1 MSGGIMVDKG
11 CGQFVCNFVERLPTT
26 DTGKPFVLHPWQRDA
41 IMEFYSTLEP
51 FDAGPPAI
59 KGSPQSRPSGFA
71 GRGGARERVE
81 LSPQAEAE
89 QSGLCGDE
97 LVRKYQYLYLEIPK
111 KNGKSELAAALGL
124 YHLFGDGEMSAE
136 VYLCAADKEN
146 AGIVFHAAV
155 FMLETALWT
164 AKMVA
169 AGDLKIIRSRRRIEF
184 YQRQRA
190 DNGRIDRVMVGALQ
204 VLSAEAY
211 SKHGYKPSCVIF
223 DELHSQ
229 PNRDLW
235 DVMTFGAGSG
245 RRQPVWIVLTTA
257 GDDPDRNSIGWEVH
271 KKAVAIRDARQLR
284 TILAGGGDPR
294 QVLSLRHTE
303 AGDMEQA
310 QAALL
315 ERDMPNW
322 LPVLYGLTAMYGD
335 DPDDLADIDIWDE
348 ALWYQCNPSLGT
360 HLALRTLRLEAR
372 EAKRS
377 EAGERL
383 FRWLRLNQWIA
394 VKAVGWLPLT
404 LYDKTQIGPSKKAE
418 REAWVR
424 EHLTGKTCYG
434 GLDMSMT
441 TDLTAFTLLFPP
453 QEGLDAWVALFRAW
467 RPKDTVPE
475 AERRDHVPYRDWER
489 AGFLTLCDGDMVDYR
504 DVTAAVLAAAEA
516 YDLQALGVDQ
526 HLTQTI
532 TPALQDAGILVMVI
546 PQSMMGMSPAM
557 KELEQLIRKREMLHV
572 HNTCARWCFGNV
584 RCAVDGNENIKPTK
598 KRSTGRIDIT
608 VAWIIS
614 MATAMQRRNAGPNLD
629 EILAREDFSM

>member
-1 MSGGIMVDKG
+1 MVENGILIDQK
-11 CGQFVCNFVERLPTT
+11 CGLFVCDFVERLPTT
-26 DTGKPFVLHPWQRDA
+26 DTGKPFGLHPWQRDA

-51 FDAGPPAI
+51 FD
-59 KGSPQSRPSGFA
+59 
-71 GRGGARERVE
+71 E
-81 LSPQAEAE
+81 LAHNAEA
-89 QSGLCGDE
+89 
-97 LVRKYQYLYLEIPK
+97 LVRKYQYLYMEIPK

-124 YHLFGDGEMSAE
+124 YHLFADGEMSAE
-136 VYLCAADKEN
+136 VYLCAADREN
-146 AGIVFHAAV
+146 AGIVFRAAV
-155 FMLETALWT
+155 FMLENAPWT
-164 AKMVA
+164 AKMA
-169 AGDLKIIRSRRRIEF
+169 ASGELRIVPSQKRIEF
-184 YQRQRA
+184 RQRKKA
-190 DNGRIDRVMVGALQ
+190 DNGRMDWVETGRLQ

-211 SKHGYKPSCVIF
+211 SKHGYRPSCVIF

-257 GDDPDRNSIGWEVH
+257 GDDPDRTSIGWEIH
-271 KKAVAIRDARQLR
+271 EKAAAIRDARQLR
-284 TILAGGGDPR
+284 AILAEGGDPR

-303 AGDMEQA
+303 REDMERA

-335 DPDDLADIDIWDE
+335 DPDDLAKINIWDE

-360 HLALRTLRLEAR
+360 HLTLRTLRLEAR
-372 EAKRS
+372 EAKKS
-377 EAGERL
+377 EAGEKL

-404 LYDKTQIGPSKKAE
+404 LYDKTQCGPSKKAE
-418 REAWVR
+418 REEWVR
-424 EHLTGKTCYG
+424 ETLAGKTCYG

-441 TDLTAFTLLFPP
+441 TDLTALTLLFPP
-453 QEGLDAWVALFRAW
+453 QEGLDTWVALFQAW
-467 RPKDTVPE
+467 RPRDSVLE

-504 DVTAAVLAAAEA
+504 DVTAAALEAAKT

-532 TPALQDAGILVMVI
+532 TPALQDAGILVIAI
-546 PQSMMGMSPAM
+546 PQNIMGMSPPM
-557 KELEQLIRKREMLHV
+557 KELERLIRRHEMLHV
-572 HNTCARWCFGNV
+572 HNSAARWCLGGV
-584 RCAVDGNENIKPTK
+584 RCYVDANENIRPLKQ
-598 KRSTGRIDIT
+598 RSINRIDIV
-608 VAWIIS
+608 VAWIIA
-614 MATAMQRRNAGPNLD
+614 MATAMHQMNAPPDLNKALERGD
-629 EILAREDFSM
+629 YSM

>member
-1 MSGGIMVDKG
+1 MEREA
-11 CGQFVCNFVERLPTT
+11 GQFVCDFVERLPTT

-51 FDAGPPAI
+51 FDGI
-59 KGSPQSRPSGFA
+59 SP
-71 GRGGARERVE
+71 
-81 LSPQAEAE
+81 
-89 QSGLCGDE
+89 GD

-124 YHLFGDGEMSAE
+124 YHLFADGERSAE

-146 AGIVFHAAV
+146 AGIVFQAAV
-155 FMLETALWT
+155 FMLETAPWT

-169 AGDLKIIRSRRRIEF
+169 AGELKIIRSRRRIEF
-184 YQRQRA
+184 YQRHRA
-190 DNGRIDRVMVGALQ
+190 DNGRVDWVMAGALQ

-211 SKHGYKPSCVIF
+211 SKHGYRPSCVIF

-257 GDDPDRNSIGWEVH
+257 GDDPDRKSIGWEVH
-271 KKAVAIRDARQLR
+271 EQAVAIRDARQLR
-284 TILAGGGDPR
+284 SILAQSGDPR
-294 QVLSLRHTE
+294 QVLSLRHAAE
-303 AGDMEQA
+303 EDMEQA
-310 QAALL
+310 QDALL
-315 ERDMPNW
+315 KRDRTNW

-335 DPDDLADIDIWDE
+335 NPDDLAEIDIWDE

-372 EAKRS
+372 EARQS
-377 EAGERL
+377 DAGEKL

-404 LYDKTQIGPSKKAE
+404 LYDKTQIGPSHKAE

-424 EHLTGKTCYG
+424 EYLTGKTCYG

-441 TDLTAFTLLFPP
+441 TDLTALTLLFPP
-453 QEGLDAWVALFRAW
+453 QEGLETWVALFRAW
-467 RPKDTVPE
+467 RPKDTVLE

-489 AGFLTLCDGDMVDYR
+489 AGFLTLCEGDMVDYR
-504 DVTAAVLAAAEA
+504 EVTAAVLEAAET

-532 TPALQDAGILVMVI
+532 TPALQDAGILVIAI
-546 PQSMMGMSPAM
+546 PQTMLGMSPAM
-557 KELEQLIRKREMLHV
+557 KELEQLIRRREMLHV
-572 HNTCARWCFGNV
+572 HNTCARWNFGNV
-584 RCAVDGNENIKPTK
+584 RCAVDGNENIKPMK
-598 KRSTGRIDIT
+598 QRSIGRIDVT
-608 VAWIIS
+608 VSWII
-614 MATAMQRRNAGPNLD
+614 ALAAAIQRRNAPPDLNAALERGD
-629 EILAREDFSM
+629 YSM